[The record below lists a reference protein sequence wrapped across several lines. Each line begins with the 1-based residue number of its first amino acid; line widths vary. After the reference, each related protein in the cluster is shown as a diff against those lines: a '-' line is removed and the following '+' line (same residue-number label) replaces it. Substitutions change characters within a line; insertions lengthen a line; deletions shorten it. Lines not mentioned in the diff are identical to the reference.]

1 MDYKGRFLPQQR
13 LAPTGWLRVDE
24 DGPSVGDAAI

>member
-24 DGPSVGDAAI
+24 NSQSTGDAAG